1 MTRILQLLFLVGA
14 VIGSAWYVL
23 RALRPPPENPD
34 ERLRVAAVTVEDLER
49 EVRIVGTVTPVV
61 LTEIKSE
68 IGGRV
73 ESVHVENGQEVK
85 RGDLLIE
92 LDRRE
97 LTAEI
102 EELKR
107 SMVST
112 RLLAE
117 KATRDYE
124 RIRGLR
130 EKDFSTEQELLD
142 ANTEMALRENELSI
156 QEARLATLEEK
167 LAKTR
172 LTAPHDGV
180 VLNLDLTPGR
190 VLVGANSFSKG
201 DVPME
206 VADLSRLRIEA
217 KVNEVD
223 LAVLRLKQKA
233 RVTFASIPGLEA
245 EAEVVNISPSAEKRD
260 PNQRGWGQP
269 ESVLF
274 PVRLYFTAPDPRV
287 KPGISALAT
296 ITAEKISG
304 ATVAPVAAIFR
315 SDSGAFVFRRSSAG
329 PWEKVT
335 VDLGMAS
342 RDNIQI
348 LNGLKDGDQLALGLP
363 KEFDPRF
370 QSVAATAK
378 P

>member
-1 MTRILQLLFLVGA
+1 
-14 VIGSAWYVL
+14 
-23 RALRPPPENPD
+23 
-34 ERLRVAAVTVEDLER
+34 LRVAAVTTGDLTR
-49 EVRIVGTVTPVV
+49 DVRIVGTVTPVV

-73 ESVHVENGQEVK
+73 EAVHVENGQEVK
-85 RGDLLIE
+85 RGDLLLE

-117 KATRDYE
+117 KAKRDYD
-124 RIRGLR
+124 RVRGLR

-142 ANTEMALRENELSI
+142 AETEMALRENELSI
-156 QEARLATLEEK
+156 QEARLSTLEEK

-223 LAVLRLKQKA
+223 LATLRLKQKA

-260 PNQRGWGQP
+260 SNQRGWGQP
-269 ESVLF
+269 DSVLF
-274 PVRLYFTAPDPRV
+274 PVRLHFSAPDERV
-287 KPGISALAT
+287 RPGISALAT
-296 ITAEKISG
+296 ITAETVRD
-304 ATVAPVAAIFR
+304 ATLAPVAAIFR
-315 SDSGAFVFRRSSAG
+315 SNNESFVFRRGKDGA
-329 PWEKVT
+329 WEKVP
-335 VDLGMAS
+335 VELGLTS
-342 RDNIQI
+342 RDKIQI
-348 LNGLKDGDQLALGLP
+348 LAGINEGDEVALGLP
-363 KEFDPRF
+363 REFDPR
-370 QSVAATAK
+370 ATPGTSAAK